1 MKTKTKIEKLLFV
14 VITAFLLFSCEKE
27 LYEDSIKKDYNG
39 KTEILIG
46 KEAEKV
52 ALRLKNILESRSTL
66 DNGSLARTITLDIGT
81 INYDEIVKIID
92 TYGKEN
98 YTFEI
103 RYPIEDDK
111 KFGNLILQEKDNY
124 TTVKLIEYYMTDAF
138 AQEYKLN
145 YDLKQF
151 QGNIKFIPIYT
162 DNPCPDPELI
172 VQIGNVPANCIGCGG
187 GSNNNNNGNIPGGGT
202 INPGGNNYSEPLII
216 TITDGDTSQDSGED
230 NTDVPN
236 WIIWNPPTFGKLS
249 IDPITPTDPT
259 TPEDPCPQTTE
270 IGILYPVDK
279 CSKTFLEHLDNTSR
293 KWLYTHNEVHNDIMN
308 YIKNSPN
315 CDGANE
321 FAKDAIDSFRNGGE
335 VDFENKII
343 YDPTFMYTKTDCIHK
358 KLKTNS
364 NDFYYQ
370 MLSTFDNNTN
380 YNLTFKV
387 GNTPNGDWG
396 ITKGSSTTSNNYII
410 TISQNIENG
419 SNLMR
424 TVTLCHELI
433 HAYMLSTLESSG
445 LITFDIN
452 GDPILNINC
461 ATGTNYNTINLN
473 TLSISDRF
481 VALLCALNQNG
492 TLTQQWTHD
501 LFNSANFDVNT
512 YRQELE
518 NLIYNEYDWNNEDI
532 NFKNQAIIVFGSNWK
547 HEIAK
552 GVSWIGLENTQEYTT
567 FINSYSTD
575 IPKILYLTDIRNKIS
590 TANNNCL

>member
-52 ALRLKNILESRSTL
+52 ALRLKNILGSRSTL

-315 CDGANE
+315 CDEANE

-335 VDFENKII
+335 VDFIYKII
-343 YDPTFMYTKTDCIHK
+343 IDGSLKNNPCLFGVYTQLGKAPTFQNYLQNFDGEFSVANLKLAASSALPSNRNAETSPPSNYLITITFNVNNLNRPSLSIARTFIHEMIHAEIFRKLLSCANLPNLNFSNYTSSEWTNFIVG
-358 KLKTNS
+358 LKDNYPGLYDYYLRYFFNVPAGQVVSDEQHQLMAQHYRTIIVNTLKQFDNTKPESLYQALAWEGLQNTVAWNLLSPSEKASINTIISNFNSSNS
-364 NDFYYQ
+364 NCQ
-370 MLSTFDNNTN
+370 
-380 YNLTFKV
+380 
-387 GNTPNGDWG
+387 
-396 ITKGSSTTSNNYII
+396 
-410 TISQNIENG
+410 
-419 SNLMR
+419 
-424 TVTLCHELI
+424 
-433 HAYMLSTLESSG
+433 
-445 LITFDIN
+445 
-452 GDPILNINC
+452 
-461 ATGTNYNTINLN
+461 
-473 TLSISDRF
+473 
-481 VALLCALNQNG
+481 
-492 TLTQQWTHD
+492 
-501 LFNSANFDVNT
+501 
-512 YRQELE
+512 
-518 NLIYNEYDWNNEDI
+518 
-532 NFKNQAIIVFGSNWK
+532 
-547 HEIAK
+547 
-552 GVSWIGLENTQEYTT
+552 
-567 FINSYSTD
+567 
-575 IPKILYLTDIRNKIS
+575 
-590 TANNNCL
+590 